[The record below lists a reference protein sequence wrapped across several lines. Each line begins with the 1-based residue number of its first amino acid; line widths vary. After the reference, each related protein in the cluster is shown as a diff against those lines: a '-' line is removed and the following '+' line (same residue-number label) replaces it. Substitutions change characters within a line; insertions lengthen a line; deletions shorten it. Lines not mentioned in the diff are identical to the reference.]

1 MTAKA
6 FKLWLLRSKVAFL
19 KGFLLLAASANIS
32 AQETLLD
39 ELPELRERA
48 VVMRIVSR
56 IVEQNQQVVWN
67 SENSRVT
74 LPGRPVGL
82 KLVGTNV
89 VVAVQFTPVLRSQG
103 QHLLVAQGQ
112 IWTNVP
118 GEGMR
123 YHATMQTIPLE
134 FSQQIFFFPLG
145 SMQADEASIEI
156 QLVIEPYAPEIFA
169 ERRQDRERD
178 SSQRGRPEGPRGDGE
193 TPSRRW
199 GNIGAP

>member
-6 FKLWLLRSKVAFL
+6 LKVWLLRSKTAFL
-19 KGFLLLAASANIS
+19 RGFLFLAASASIG

-82 KLVGTNV
+82 KLVGANV
-89 VVAVQFTPVLRSQG
+89 VVAVQFTPVLRAEG

-134 FSQQIFFFPLG
+134 FNEQIFFFPLG
-145 SMQADEASIEI
+145 STQADEASIEI
-156 QLVIEPYAPEIFA
+156 QLVVEPYSPETFA
-169 ERRQDRERD
+169 ARRQDRDAAAE
-178 SSQRGRPEGPRGDGE
+178 RGRPDAPRGDGE
-193 TPSRRW
+193 TAPRRW
-199 GNIGAP
+199 GNPGPP

>member
-1 MTAKA
+1 MIANVFNA
-6 FKLWLLRSKVAFL
+6 WLLRSKSVLL
-19 KGFLLLAASANIS
+19 KGFLFLAASTTIG

-39 ELPELRERA
+39 EHPVLRERA

-89 VVAVQFTPVLRSQG
+89 VVAVQFTPILRPQG
-103 QHLLVAQGQ
+103 QHILVAQGQ
-112 IWTNVP
+112 IWTDIP

-123 YHATMQTIPLE
+123 YHATMQTIPLTFNE
-134 FSQQIFFFPLG
+134 QIFFFPLG
-145 SMQADEASIEI
+145 SMQSRDEALIEI
-156 QLVIEPYAPEIFA
+156 QLVIEPYSETFA
-169 ERRQDRERD
+169 ERRREDPPRTRPD
-178 SSQRGRPEGPRGDGE
+178 GRGEASPRRGGS
-193 TPSRRW
+193 PGS
-199 GNIGAP
+199 P

>member
-1 MTAKA
+1 MTATTNV
-6 FKLWLLRSKVAFL
+6 FNSWLLRSKTVLL
-19 KGFLLLAASANIS
+19 KGFLLLTASVAIG

-39 ELPELRERA
+39 EHPVLRERA

-89 VVAVQFTPVLRSQG
+89 VVAVQFTPVLRPHG
-103 QHLLVAQGQ
+103 QHILVAQGQ
-112 IWTNVP
+112 IWTDIP

-123 YHATMQTIPLE
+123 YHATMQTIPLTFNE
-134 FSQQIFFFPLG
+134 QIFFFPLG
-145 SMQADEASIEI
+145 SMQSQDEALIEI
-156 QLVIEPYAPEIFA
+156 QLMIEPYSDAFV
-169 ERRQDRERD
+169 ERRED
-178 SSQRGRPEGPRGDGE
+178 SPRSRPDGRGE
-193 TPSRRW
+193 TPPRR
-199 GNIGAP
+199 GNPGSP

>member
-6 FKLWLLRSKVAFL
+6 FKVWSLRTKIALL
-19 KGFLLLAASANIS
+19 KGFLFLAASANIG

-134 FSQQIFFFPLG
+134 FNEQIFFFPLG

-156 QLVIEPYAPEIFA
+156 QLVVEPYSPETFA
-169 ERRQDRERD
+169 EHRQER
-178 SSQRGRPEGPRGDGE
+178 E
-193 TPSRRW
+193 TPPRSRPDDRSEPSPRRW
-199 GNIGAP
+199 GNIGSP

>member
-6 FKLWLLRSKVAFL
+6 FSACLLRSKSVFL
-19 KGFLLLAASANIS
+19 KGFLFFAVSMAIS

-39 ELPELRERA
+39 EVPALRERA

-56 IVEQNQQVVWN
+56 IVEHNQQVVWN

-74 LPGRPVGL
+74 LPGRPVGI

-89 VVAVQFTPVLRSQG
+89 VVAVQFTPVLRPYG
-103 QHLLVAQGQ
+103 QHILMAQGQ

-123 YHATMQTIPLE
+123 YHVTMQTIPLTFNE
-134 FSQQIFFFPLG
+134 QIFFFPLG
-145 SMQADEASIEI
+145 SQTLGEASIEI
-156 QLVIEPYAPEIFA
+156 QLVIEPYSPENFA
-169 ERRQDRERD
+169 ERRLDR
-178 SSQRGRPEGPRGDGE
+178 GPRPDAPRGDSDRGE
-193 TPSRRW
+193 TPPRR
-199 GNIGAP
+199 